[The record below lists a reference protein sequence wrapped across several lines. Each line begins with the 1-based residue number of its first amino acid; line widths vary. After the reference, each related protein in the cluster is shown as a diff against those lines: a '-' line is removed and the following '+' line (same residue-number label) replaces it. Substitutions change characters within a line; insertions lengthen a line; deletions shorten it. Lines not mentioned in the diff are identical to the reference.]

1 MSNTNKSDALAYK
14 GHVKVTTMFG
24 KKVIK
29 TQEFH
34 NTGTPNLFNFFAN
47 CLWSTSTSTAS
58 AYRPSKIVLFKQHT
72 DISNTETAY
81 DEDLEAYA
89 YSSVYWTEADAVSIP
104 MFYDKTPAGDSELG
118 PTDVTETWI
127 DSQGVSH
134 TRIIGKSIKL
144 HFRIPYIYLEGNT
157 SIVKMGLFPST
168 VSFPATRSTI
178 DTTTD
183 FGNMLAYYVLTKED
197 DKKNIVFDPIEV
209 PEAGDNYTLIVD
221 WTLSIANA

>member
-1 MSNTNKSDALAYK
+1 MNNTTKSDSLAYK
-14 GHVKVTTMFG
+14 GHVKVTTMLG

-47 CLWSTSTSTAS
+47 CLWTSSTSTAS
-58 AYRPSKIVLFKQHT
+58 AYRPSKIVLFKQHV
-72 DISNTETAY
+72 DSSNTEMAY
-81 DEDLEAYA
+81 DEDQKTYA
-89 YSSVYWTEADAVSIP
+89 YSSTYWTEADAVSIP
-104 MFYDKTPAGDSELG
+104 MFYDKTPTGDNELG
-118 PTDVTETWI
+118 PTDVTETWT
-127 DSQGVSH
+127 DSQGVDH
-134 TRIIGKSIKL
+134 TRIIGKSITL

-157 SIVKMGLFPST
+157 SVVKMGLFPSV
-168 VSFPATRSTI
+168 VSFPATKSTI

-183 FGNMLAYYVLTKED
+183 FGNMLAYYILTKEND
-197 DKKNIVFDPIEV
+197 DKSIDFAPIEV